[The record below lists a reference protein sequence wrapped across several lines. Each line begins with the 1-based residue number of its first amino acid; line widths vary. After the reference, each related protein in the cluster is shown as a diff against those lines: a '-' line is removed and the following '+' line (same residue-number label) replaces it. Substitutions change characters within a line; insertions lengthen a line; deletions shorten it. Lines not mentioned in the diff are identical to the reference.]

1 MSTQNPE
8 LFSMQKHLSAFN
20 REAAGFWRKLM
31 LRHGSA
37 LLTLAAAA
45 VTVLVVFLLGVLPRY
60 QQDFSTE
67 TPKTQTPVTMLE
79 PARLPAEQQRKLQ
92 WILQTQNPA
101 LLLRGDHPHS
111 YTALWKK
118 QKFASSVPAPDAEG
132 PRFAEPEKVP
142 FSPLESTAPEGDKLR
157 KFVPQPVAP
166 PVAAKK
172 SRPRAYNE
180 NGRELPQLKLEAV
193 NKPVTAPTRLILRK
207 QGPLVLP
214 QLLESCGVPDL
225 DELAKQQIISSM
237 PRLGEVRE
245 ITVYWN
251 SKEAML

>member
-1 MSTQNPE
+1 M
-8 LFSMQKHLSAFN
+8 
-20 REAAGFWRKLM
+20 
-31 LRHGSA
+31 
-37 LLTLAAAA
+37 
-45 VTVLVVFLLGVLPRY
+45 
-60 QQDFSTE
+60 
-67 TPKTQTPVTMLE
+67 
-79 PARLPAEQQRKLQ
+79 
-92 WILQTQNPA
+92 
-101 LLLRGDHPHS
+101 
-111 YTALWKK
+111 
-118 QKFASSVPAPDAEG
+118 
-132 PRFAEPEKVP
+132 
-142 FSPLESTAPEGDKLR
+142 
-157 KFVPQPVAP
+157 PQPVAP